1 MRVIRNG
8 AFLLGVAAGAAVAAR
23 TAIQRRTPKYNF
35 ADKNVL
41 ITGGSRG
48 LGLILAR
55 EFFKQG
61 ARVAL
66 CARNVAELERAKLD
80 LQLWREDVLTVAC
93 DVTSKIEVDDMVR
106 TVREKL
112 GRIDVLVNNAGVIA
126 VGPMETMT
134 IEDYQE
140 SIDTHFWA
148 ALYTTLAVLPEM
160 RERRHGRIVNIS
172 SIGGI
177 ISVPHLLPY
186 CAGKFALRGLSEG
199 LRAELL
205 KDNIYVTTVCPGL
218 MRTGSAR
225 NAEFKGKHRAEY
237 AWFSLG
243 SSLPVIA
250 MDADRA
256 GRQIVAACR
265 RGTAEIVL
273 SLPFKIAARVHGLVP
288 GTTSNM
294 LGLVNRVLPEPG
306 GIGTRKAPGRES
318 ASPISESWLTAL
330 KDRAAQRNNEV
341 A

>member
-1 MRVIRNG
+1 MGIIRNS
-8 AFLLGVAAGAAVAAR
+8 AFTIGVATGALLAARAAV
-23 TAIQRRTPKYNF
+23 RRGAGRYSF
-35 ADKNVL
+35 EGKNVL

-55 EFFKQG
+55 EFTKQG
-61 ARVAL
+61 ARVAI
-66 CARNVAELERAKLD
+66 CARNAAELERARLD
-80 LQLWREDVLTVAC
+80 LRLWREDVITVAC
-93 DVTSKIEVDDMVR
+93 DITSKVEVYDMVR
-106 TVREKL
+106 TAREQL
-112 GRIDVLVNNAGVIA
+112 GSIDVLVNNAGVIA
-126 VGPMETMT
+126 VGPMDTMT

-148 ALYTTLAVLPEM
+148 ALYTTLAVLPGM
-160 RERRHGRIVNIS
+160 QERGAGRIVNIS

-177 ISVPHLLPY
+177 VSVPHLLPY
-186 CAGKFALRGLSEG
+186 CAGKFALTGFSQG

-237 AWFSLG
+237 TWFSISG
-243 SSLPVIA
+243 SLPIIS

-265 RGTAEIVL
+265 RGTAQIIL
-273 SLPFKIAARVHGLVP
+273 SLPFKIAARVHGLAP
-288 GTTSNM
+288 GTTADV

-306 GIGTRKAPGRES
+306 GIGNRRAPGRES
-318 ASPISESWLTAL
+318 SSPLSPSWLTTL
-330 KDRAAQRNNEV
+330 NEQAARRNNEV